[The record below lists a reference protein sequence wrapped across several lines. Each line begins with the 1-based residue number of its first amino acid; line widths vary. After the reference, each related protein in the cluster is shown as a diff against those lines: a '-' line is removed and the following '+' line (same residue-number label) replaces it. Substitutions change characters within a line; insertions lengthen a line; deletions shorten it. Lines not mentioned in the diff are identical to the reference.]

1 MELWHAWTGLLQQ
14 ILHMLATDC
23 GLGAGLAIVILTLA
37 MRTALLPITWSIA
50 LRAAARQA
58 KLAALE
64 TQLKALRAKYATDRQ
79 LQMQKTL
86 ELYQQHGLGIAD
98 GKSLL
103 GAFVQMPLVLGLYQT
118 LRNGVGTAAFLWIRN
133 LGRPDAI
140 LAILAAVTT
149 AVAMAVAPN
158 MPEQMR
164 LLLIMLPAV
173 FCLLAALHLSSGIAL
188 YWITTNTFGAAQTI
202 ALRRVVKRRGS

>member
-14 ILHMLATDC
+14 ILQMLATDW

-50 LRAAARQA
+50 LRAATRQA

-64 TQLKALRAKYATDRQ
+64 THLKALREKYATDRQ

-86 ELYQQHGLGIAD
+86 ELYQQHGLGMVD

-103 GAFVQMPLVLGLYQT
+103 GALVQMPLVLGLYQT
-118 LRNGVGTAAFLWIRN
+118 LRNGVGATAFMWIRN

-140 LAILAAVTT
+140 LAILAAVTM

-158 MPEQMR
+158 MPEQLR

-173 FCLLAALHLSSGIAL
+173 SCLLVALHLSSGIAL
-188 YWITTNTFGAAQTI
+188 YLIATNAFGAAQTI

>member
-14 ILHMLATDC
+14 MLQTLATDW
-23 GLGAGLAIVILTLA
+23 GLGAGLAVVVLTLA
-37 MRTALLPITWSIA
+37 MRTALLPLTWSLA
-50 LRAAARQA
+50 LRAAARQQ
-58 KLAALE
+58 KLAMLAPQLQALKE
-64 TQLKALRAKYATDRQ
+64 QYATDRPA
-79 LQMQKTL
+79 QMRKTL
-86 ELYQQHGLGIAD
+86 ELYQQHGLTMAD

-103 GAFVQMPLVLGLYQT
+103 GAIVQMPMILGLYQT
-118 LRNGVGTAAFLWIRN
+118 LRNGVGPAVFLWVRN

-149 AVAMAVAPN
+149 AAAMAVAPQ

-164 LLLIMLPAV
+164 LLLILLPAV

-188 YWITTNTFGAAQTI
+188 YLITTNTFGAAQTI
-202 ALRRVVKRRGS
+202 ALRRVV

>member
-14 ILHMLATDC
+14 ILQLLATDC

-58 KLAALE
+58 KLAAIAAPM
-64 TQLKALRAKYATDRQ
+64 KALREKYATNRQ

-86 ELYQQHGLGIAD
+86 ELYQQHGLGMAD

-103 GAFVQMPLVLGLYQT
+103 GALVQMPLILGLYQT
-118 LRNGVGTAAFLWIRN
+118 LRTGVGTAAFLWVRN
-133 LGRPDAI
+133 LGRPDVF

-149 AVAMAVAPN
+149 AVAMAIAPN
-158 MPEQMR
+158 MPEQLR
-164 LLLIMLPAV
+164 WLLILLPAV
-173 FCLLAALHLSSGIAL
+173 FCLMTALHLSSGIAL

-202 ALRRVVKRRGS
+202 ALRAVIKRRGS

>member
-1 MELWHAWTGLLQQ
+1 MELWRAWTGLLQQ
-14 ILHMLATDC
+14 ILQMLATDC
-23 GLGAGLAIVILTLA
+23 GPGAGLAIVILTLA
-37 MRTALLPITWSIA
+37 MRTVLLPITWSIA

-64 TQLKALRAKYATDRQ
+64 THLKALREKYATNRQ

-86 ELYQQHGLGIAD
+86 ELYQQHGIRVAD

-103 GAFVQMPLVLGLYQT
+103 GACMQMPLVLGLYQT
-118 LRNGVGTAAFLWIRN
+118 LRNEVGTTAFLWIRN
-133 LGRPDAI
+133 LGRPDII

-149 AVAMAVAPN
+149 AAAMAVEPD

-164 LLLIMLPAV
+164 WLLILLPAV
-173 FCLLAALHLSSGIAL
+173 FCLLTALHLSSGIAL